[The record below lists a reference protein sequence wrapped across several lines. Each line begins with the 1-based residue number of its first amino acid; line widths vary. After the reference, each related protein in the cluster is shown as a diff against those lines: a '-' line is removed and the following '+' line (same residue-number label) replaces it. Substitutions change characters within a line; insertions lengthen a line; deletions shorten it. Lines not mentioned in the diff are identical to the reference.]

1 MRVETV
7 VLQGTT
13 RLLKSISKVKKK
25 SNPVIY
31 ERYLVHIPSKI
42 ASDSL
47 FPFRPGEE
55 LSIEVDSNGKVVL
68 RASLMHANT

>member
-13 RLLKSISKVKKK
+13 RLLKSISKVKTKK
-25 SNPVIY
+25 TSPVIY

-55 LSIEVDSNGKVVL
+55 LSIDVDPNGKVVL
-68 RASLMHANT
+68 RA